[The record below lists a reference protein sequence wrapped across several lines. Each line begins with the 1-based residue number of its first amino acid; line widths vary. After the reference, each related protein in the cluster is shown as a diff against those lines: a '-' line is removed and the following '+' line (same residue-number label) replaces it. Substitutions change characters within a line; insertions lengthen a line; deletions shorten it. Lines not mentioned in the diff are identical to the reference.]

1 MRQYIFRYILLSLMV
16 SIPLYAGGRLS
27 SGFEFL
33 RTDFSPRT
41 AAMSRSFQTIR
52 GDLSTVFTNPAG
64 MVYSEGRQF
73 AFYYSNYL
81 LDINGGLAGYAQPI
95 KGLGVMT
102 VAVTYFDY
110 GTLDETN
117 EFAEKTGFTFSA
129 YDFALSVGLSDHLDD
144 NFSYGVNLKYAFSK
158 IENYNASAIAADFG
172 LLYKVPFDKNLYFG
186 VTLLNLGTN
195 FEAYAGNKEPLPMSL
210 NVGISKILAHLPL
223 EWSVSLKDLNETREN
238 FWDYFKEFSI
248 GGEFR
253 ISESLRLRLGYD
265 NGLNKD
271 LKANNTQKFGGLSLG
286 MGINWTKYRLDYSY
300 SNYGTLGSIHRI
312 GIKGTL

>member
-1 MRQYIFRYILLSLMV
+1 MLSF
-16 SIPLYAGGRLS
+16 PLYAGSRLS

-41 AAMSRSFQTIR
+41 AAMARSFQTVR
-52 GDLSTVFTNPAG
+52 GDLSAVFTNPAG
-64 MVYSEGRQF
+64 MIYSEGQQF

-81 LDINGGLAGYAQPI
+81 LDINGGLAGYAQPV

-110 GTLDETN
+110 GTLEETN
-117 EFAEKTGFTFSA
+117 QFAEKTGTTFSA
-129 YDFALSVGLSDHLDD
+129 YDFALSVGLSDRLDD
-144 NFSYGVNLKYAFSK
+144 NFSYGVNVKYAFSK

-172 LLYKVPFDKNLYFG
+172 LLYSIPFDENLYLG
-186 VTLLNLGTN
+186 VTLLNLGIN
-195 FEAYAGNKEPLPMSL
+195 FETYAGPKEPLPMSL
-210 NVGISKILAHLPL
+210 NLGISKILAHLPL
-223 EWSVSLKDLNETREN
+223 EWSVSLKDLNESRN
-238 FWDYFKEFSI
+238 DFWDYFKEFSI

-271 LKANNTQKFGGLSLG
+271 LKANSTQRFGGLSLG
-286 MGINWTKYRLDYSY
+286 GGIHWTSYRLDYSY
-300 SNYGTLGSIHRI
+300 SNYGALGSIHRI
-312 GIKGTL
+312 GIKGSL

>member
-1 MRQYIFRYILLSLMV
+1 MHPYIFRYLLISLILIL
-16 SIPLYAGGRLS
+16 PLYAGSGRS

-41 AAMSRSFQTIR
+41 SAMSRSFQTIR
-52 GDLSTVFTNPAG
+52 GDISTVFANPAG
-64 MVYSEGRQF
+64 IIFSEGQQF

-81 LDINGGLAGYAQPI
+81 LDINGGFAGYARPVQ
-95 KGLGVMT
+95 GLGMMT
-102 VAVTYFDY
+102 VAATYFDY
-110 GTLDETN
+110 GTMDATN
-117 EFAEKTGFTFSA
+117 EYAEKTGTFSA
-129 YDFALSVGLSDHLDD
+129 YDLALSVGLSDHLDD
-144 NFSYGVNLKYAFSK
+144 NFSYGVNVKYAFSK
-158 IENYNASAIAADFG
+158 LENYNASAIAADFG
-172 LLYKVPFDKNLYFG
+172 LLYSVPFDQNLYLG

-195 FEAYAGNKEPLPMSL
+195 FETYAGSKEPLPLSL

-223 EWSVSLKDLNETREN
+223 EWSISLKDLNETRED

-265 NGLNKD
+265 NGLNRD
-271 LKANNTQKFGGLSLG
+271 LKANNTQRFGGLSLG
-286 MGINWTKYRLDYSY
+286 VGIKWTKYRLDYSY

-312 GIKGTL
+312 GIKGSL